1 MAAKS
6 PKGQSEV
13 QTDSI
18 IPAIKEEE
26 FAEGT
31 TCPQEILSTQE
42 ITWFIEPSDVSD
54 VKMVLWAF
62 LASSFG

>member
-6 PKGQSEV
+6 PKGQSEA
-13 QTDSI
+13 QTDGI

-42 ITWFIEPSDVSD
+42 IT
-54 VKMVLWAF
+54 
-62 LASSFG
+62 